1 MINLTRNKL
10 LAPVLTPIEHRSLTK
25 TNACG
30 GIELIAEKTNT
41 FVYRF
46 ACVLKAKPERPPVI
60 VLSTACTESEAR
72 ANLSK
77 AFSDKMRLIWAGRMP
92 RNSSGVRHA

>member
-1 MINLTRNKL
+1 MINSVIIGGV
-10 LAPVLTPIEHRSLTK
+10 APALVPTDVRSLTK

-30 GIELIAEKTNT
+30 GIELIAEETNT

-60 VLSTACTESEAR
+60 VLSTACTENEAKASLSR
-72 ANLSK
+72 A
-77 AFSDKMRLIWAGRMP
+77 FDDKMRLIWAGRMP
-92 RNSSGVRHA
+92 RKTNGVRHD